1 MQMIVN
7 HEVRHKQ
14 TGEQFLLVAI
24 DAEEGAIIVKQ
35 DHSFAWLPLTELE
48 SISYPG
54 TDNTETDI
62 RKVSGMSSRSL
73 TALLNNNI
81 FTVEA
86 LTSKTFRE
94 LRKMEGV
101 GPATASD
108 IRETLRMHGW
118 TLKPTTRDRQ
128 GQEASRGE
136 QRDKIRLD

>member
-1 MQMIVN
+1 MPMIVN

-24 DAEEGAIIVKQ
+24 HDPNTAVVVRQ
-35 DHSFAWLPLTELE
+35 DRRFAWLLLTDLE
-48 SISYPG
+48 SVSYPG
-54 TDNTETDI
+54 TNNTETDL
-62 RKVSGMSSRSL
+62 RKVSGMSSRAL

-81 FTVEA
+81 FTVEE

-108 IRETLRMHGW
+108 IRETLRLHGW

-128 GQEASRGE
+128 VQ
-136 QRDKIRLD
+136 Q